1 MTGWIH
7 QRARDIEKESSLVDH
22 SLALLQYAS
31 TYCGLEVDRRLHHQL
46 TTLEMMLY
54 DMQNST
60 SNSGCENE
68 VVHLTLTEMETM
80 SDLEVLV
87 KLMGATSKETIIVN
101 VRKCLVPY
109 LDRLEELEPG
119 ARKDLLQNYLLHCSA
134 TSLVL
139 PFEVRRIFFSLA
151 SLT

>member
-1 MTGWIH
+1 MLRKFTK
-7 QRARDIEKESSLVDH
+7 D
-22 SLALLQYAS
+22 S
-31 TYCGLEVDRRLHHQL
+31 TNLC
-46 TTLEMMLY
+46 
-54 DMQNST
+54 MQNDFDANTTDAT
-60 SNSGCENE
+60 SASAGI
-68 VVHLTLTEMETM
+68 HLTLTEMETM

-119 ARKDLLQNYLLHCSA
+119 ARKNLLQNYLLHCSA

-139 PFEVRRIFFSLA
+139 PFEVRFSRIFCR
-151 SLT
+151 

>member
-1 MTGWIH
+1 MS
-7 QRARDIEKESSLVDH
+7 R
-22 SLALLQYAS
+22 
-31 TYCGLEVDRRLHHQL
+31 YCGLQVDRRLHHQL
-46 TTLEMMLY
+46 TTLEVMLY
-54 DMQNST
+54 DMQNDFDAAADAT
-60 SNSGCENE
+60 SAAASG
-68 VVHLTLTEMETM
+68 VHLTLTEMETM

-119 ARKDLLQNYLLHCSA
+119 ARKNLLQNYLLHCSA

-139 PFEVRRIFFSLA
+139 PFEVRFSRIFCR
-151 SLT
+151 

>member
-1 MTGWIH
+1 M
-7 QRARDIEKESSLVDH
+7 QVPCDMEM
-22 SLALLQYAS
+22 LAS
-31 TYCGLEVDRRLHHQL
+31 
-46 TTLEMMLY
+46 
-54 DMQNST
+54 
-60 SNSGCENE
+60 
-68 VVHLTLTEMETM
+68 M

-109 LDRLEELEPG
+109 LDRLEELETG

-139 PFEVRRIFFSLA
+139 PFEVTFDFYPFLWLPNVKTTYLRN
-151 SLT
+151 

>member
-31 TYCGLEVDRRLHHQL
+31 TYCGLQVDRRLHHQL
-46 TTLEMMLY
+46 TTLEVMLY
-54 DMQNST
+54 DMQNDSDD
-60 SNSGCENE
+60 SAA
-68 VVHLTLTEMETM
+68 VHLTLTEMETM

-139 PFEVRRIFFSLA
+139 PFEVRRIFWH
-151 SLT
+151 

>member
-1 MTGWIH
+1 
-7 QRARDIEKESSLVDH
+7 
-22 SLALLQYAS
+22 
-31 TYCGLEVDRRLHHQL
+31 
-46 TTLEMMLY
+46 
-54 DMQNST
+54 MQNDFDANATAAADAT
-60 SNSGCENE
+60 SATSA
-68 VVHLTLTEMETM
+68 HLTLTEMETM

-109 LDRLEELEPG
+109 LDRLEELEPC

-139 PFEVRRIFFSLA
+139 PFEVRRIFLSLA

>member
-68 VVHLTLTEMETM
+68 VVHLTLTEMEAM
-80 SDLEVLV
+80 SDLEVH
-87 KLMGATSKETIIVN
+87 AI
-101 VRKCLVPY
+101 PY
-109 LDRLEELEPG
+109 CKKR
-119 ARKDLLQNYLLHCSA
+119 C
-134 TSLVL
+134 
-139 PFEVRRIFFSLA
+139 
-151 SLT
+151 

>member
-1 MTGWIH
+1 
-7 QRARDIEKESSLVDH
+7 
-22 SLALLQYAS
+22 
-31 TYCGLEVDRRLHHQL
+31 
-46 TTLEMMLY
+46 MLY
-54 DMQNST
+54 DMQNDFDATDAT
-60 SNSGCENE
+60 SATSAASG
-68 VVHLTLTEMETM
+68 VHLTLTEMETM

-119 ARKDLLQNYLLHCSA
+119 ARKNLLQNYLLHCSA

-139 PFEVRRIFFSLA
+139 PFEVRFSRIFCR
-151 SLT
+151 

>member
-1 MTGWIH
+1 
-7 QRARDIEKESSLVDH
+7 
-22 SLALLQYAS
+22 
-31 TYCGLEVDRRLHHQL
+31 
-46 TTLEMMLY
+46 MLY
-54 DMQNST
+54 DMPHNDL
-60 SNSGCENE
+60 NDAADPAGAGGGG
-68 VVHLTLTEMETM
+68 HLTLAEMETM

-119 ARKDLLQNYLLHCSA
+119 ARKNLLQNYLLHCSA

-139 PFEVRRIFFSLA
+139 PFEVRRIFLSLA

>member
-1 MTGWIH
+1 
-7 QRARDIEKESSLVDH
+7 
-22 SLALLQYAS
+22 
-31 TYCGLEVDRRLHHQL
+31 
-46 TTLEMMLY
+46 MLY
-54 DMQNST
+54 DMQNDFDANAAAAAADAT
-60 SNSGCENE
+60 SSAG
-68 VVHLTLTEMETM
+68 VHLTLTEMETM

-119 ARKDLLQNYLLHCSA
+119 ARKNLLQNYLLHCSA

-139 PFEVRRIFFSLA
+139 PFEVRFSRIFCR
-151 SLT
+151 

>member
-1 MTGWIH
+1 M
-7 QRARDIEKESSLVDH
+7 DH

-31 TYCGLEVDRRLHHQL
+31 RYCGLQVDRRLHHQL
-46 TTLEMMLY
+46 TTLEVMLY
-54 DMQNST
+54 DMQNDFDAAADAT
-60 SNSGCENE
+60 SAASG
-68 VVHLTLTEMETM
+68 VHLTLTEMETM

-119 ARKDLLQNYLLHCSA
+119 ARKNLLQNYLLHCSA

-139 PFEVRRIFFSLA
+139 PFEVRFSRIFCR
-151 SLT
+151 